1 MKLGWQAVKILAL
14 AAAIV
19 PAANADYWVLIGTYT
34 GKGSKG
40 IYAYRLNTD
49 TGGLKEGGLAA
60 EERNPSFLAVHPNDR
75 FVYAVSE
82 TDEGGAVSAF
92 ALDRAAGKLKLLNRV
107 SSRGKGPCHVSVDKT
122 GKVVLI
128 ANYTGGSVTAF
139 PVKED
144 GSLGEATAFIQHKG
158 SSVDKSR
165 QEGPHAH
172 SINVSPDNRFAMA
185 ADLGLDKVL
194 IYRLDATTATL
205 TPHDPPYARVDAG
218 SGPRHFAFHPGGRA
232 AYVINEMASTITSF
246 VYDAERGALSGAVQT
261 ISTLPEGFKGENWT
275 AEVVVHPSG
284 RFVYGSN
291 RGHDS
296 IAVFAVEDGDI
307 TLKTVDRT
315 PSQGKWPRNFGI
327 DPTGKFLIAANQN
340 SNNVV
345 VFRIDGKT
353 GKLTP
358 TGQEMKVS
366 MPVCVRFAKAD

>member
-1 MKLGWQAVKILAL
+1 MKLGWQAAKILAL
-14 AAAIV
+14 AATVA
-19 PAANADYWVLIGTYT
+19 PAASADYWVLIGTYT

-49 TGGLKEGGLAA
+49 TGEFKEAGLAA
-60 EERNPSFLAVHPNDR
+60 EEKNPSFLAVHPNGR
-75 FVYAVSE
+75 LVYAVSE

-92 ALDRAAGKLKLLNRV
+92 ALDRATGKLKLLNRV

-122 GKVVLI
+122 GKVVLA
-128 ANYTGGSVTAF
+128 ANYTGGSVAAF

-158 SSVDKSR
+158 SSADKSR

-205 TPHDPPYARVDAG
+205 TAHEPAYASVKPG

-275 AEVVVHPSG
+275 AEVAVHPSG

-307 TLKTVDRT
+307 TLKAVEHT

-345 VFRIDGKT
+345 MFRIDAET

-366 MPVCVRFAKAD
+366 IPVCVRFVKAE